1 MKKRVL
7 LAAGLVAVLGAACGG
22 EDGGDAAQ
30 AAGGSGG
37 ASGAN
42 GGSVTLKAAD
52 FAFQPTSLSASS
64 GGTIRLTNS
73 DDAKH
78 NLTVEEA
85 GIDEDVDAGSTT
97 SVSLEGVEAGSYDFL
112 CEFHPAMKGTLE
124 VTG

>member
-22 EDGGDAAQ
+22 QEAGDAAQ
-30 AAGGSGG
+30 AAGGTGEGSAANAG
-37 ASGAN
+37 A
-42 GGSVTLKAAD
+42 VTLRAAD

-64 GGTIRLTNS
+64 GDTIRLTNS

-85 GIDEDVDAGSTT
+85 GIDEDVDAGATT
-97 SVSLEGVEAGSYDFL
+97 RVSLEGVEAGSYDFI